1 MAADAL
7 ALCDE
12 WRGQAGVVGRAC
24 SRRLDSVDRLMPT
37 HKTAD
42 RGPMHWAMGST
53 AQATHAGGLDRRFVL
68 ADGRVVTYREF
79 GAANGYPVLAM
90 HGTPGSRLKYAVGH
104 PDAER
109 LGLRLISPD
118 RWGYGSSDPH
128 PQPALARYADDIAEL
143 ADGLG
148 IDDFALVGISG
159 GGPFAVAVA
168 AAVPERV
175 RSLALVAPVGPIA
188 GTVDLYELRVV
199 HRFCFR
205 WLPLASWIVRP
216 ALGLYRALLRRAP
229 KTVVPLAA
237 IVGPGVDKVALRSP
251 DVCDWMTETLQAGF
265 ERGVTGT
272 LIDMQIFSRPWEL
285 MFERITAPT
294 RIWLG
299 TEDRNVPQ
307 LAVHWL
313 ARHLSRV
320 ELTEL
325 EGQGH
330 FWIVRHHR
338 EVLEWLAQ
346 ASC

>member
-1 MAADAL
+1 MNESSAPGTDEHLRNVRYAAT
-7 ALCDE
+7 
-12 WRGQAGVVGRAC
+12 RGG
-24 SRRLDSVDRLMPT
+24 RLDLVDGLMPA
-37 HKTAD
+37 HKTARRDTID
-42 RGPMHWAMGST
+42 RASGST
-53 AQATHAGGLDRRFVL
+53 AQAPRAGELDRRFVL

-79 GAANGYPVLAM
+79 GAATGYPVLAT
-90 HGTPGSRLKYAVGH
+90 HGTPGSRLKFAVGH
-104 PDAER
+104 SDAEQ

-118 RWGYGSSDPH
+118 RWGYGSSDAH
-128 PQPALARYADDIAEL
+128 PQPALARYADDIAEF
-143 ADGLG
+143 ADGLR
-148 IDDFALVGISG
+148 IDEFSLVGVSG

-188 GTVDLYELRVV
+188 GALDVHELGVV
-199 HRFCFR
+199 HRLCFQ
-205 WLPLASWIVRP
+205 WLPPSPWIVRP
-216 ALGLYRALLRRAP
+216 ALGLYRVLLRRSP

-237 IVGPGVDKVALRSP
+237 IVGPAADKAALRAP
-251 DVCDWMTETLQAGF
+251 DVCHWMTEMLQAGF

-313 ARHLSRV
+313 AKQLARV
-320 ELTEL
+320 EVTEL

-330 FWIVRHHR
+330 FWIARHHR

-346 ASC
+346 AAW

>member
-1 MAADAL
+1 MQRSDTS
-7 ALCDE
+7 
-12 WRGQAGVVGRAC
+12 Q
-24 SRRLDSVDRLMPT
+24 
-37 HKTAD
+37 
-42 RGPMHWAMGST
+42 PMFP
-53 AQATHAGGLDRRFVL
+53 ATVARGLDRRFVL
-68 ADGRVVTYREF
+68 PDGRVVTYREF
-79 GAANGYPVLAM
+79 GAANGYPVLAT
-90 HGTPGSRLKYAVGH
+90 HGTPGSRLKFAAGH
-104 PDAER
+104 SDAEQ

-128 PQPALARYADDIAEL
+128 PQPALARYADDIAEF
-143 ADGLG
+143 ADGLR
-148 IDDFALVGISG
+148 IDDFSLVGVSG

-188 GTVDLYELRVV
+188 GALDVHELGVM
-199 HRFCFR
+199 HRLCFQ
-205 WLPLASWIVRP
+205 WLPPAPWITRP
-216 ALGLYRALLRRAP
+216 ALGLYRVLLRRSP

-237 IVGPGVDKVALRSP
+237 LVGPSADKAALRAP
-251 DVCDWMTETLQAGF
+251 DVCQWMTEMLQAGF

-313 ARHLSRV
+313 AKHLARV

-330 FWIVRHHR
+330 FWIARHHR

-346 ASC
+346 APDKMTLR